1 MSFRIVIRVLLLIA
15 LILFI
20 TYYIFLTKKQNKTY
34 EPFIGQWDTYVNIV
48 YADKSIGVMNVKHI
62 YQFNTPEYISND
74 KTSIMGRVIRYTDAN
89 SHKTIKN
96 SQGVYLDE
104 YVDEYSI
111 HLYSL
116 MWDSNTNRYNGKIID
131 VGDTTLGDFYYHGDD
146 QIILFN

>member
-1 MSFRIVIRVLLLIA
+1 
-15 LILFI
+15 
-20 TYYIFLTKKQNKTY
+20 
-34 EPFIGQWDTYVNIV
+34 
-48 YADKSIGVMNVKHI
+48 MNVKHI

-146 QIILFN
+146 QIILFNYELSKSNKKISNTLVANATLNKLDKNNYIKFPSYDEIYNKI